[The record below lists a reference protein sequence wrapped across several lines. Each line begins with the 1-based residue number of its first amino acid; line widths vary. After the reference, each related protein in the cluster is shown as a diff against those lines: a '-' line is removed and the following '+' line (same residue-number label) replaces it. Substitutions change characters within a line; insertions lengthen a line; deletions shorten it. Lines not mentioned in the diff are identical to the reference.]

1 MGDTV
6 YLDYDQAGLD
16 AQYNLRARWPDHDR
30 FFDRWASE
38 SAAVRD
44 RLDCRLDLA
53 YGPTAGQRLDLFP
66 ADGSPAP
73 LIAFIHGGYWQ
84 ALDKSDFSYLA
95 SAFRDQELA
104 FASLNYDLAP
114 GAGIAEMV
122 GQIRRAL
129 LWTRDHAGELGI
141 DAERICAVGHS
152 AGGHLVAM
160 AMATD
165 RSNPDRHPQPPLA
178 AGCSISGLYDLRP
191 VRLSYHQQVLNI
203 DADAVA
209 PLSPVDVPPGKC
221 GALLCAVGE
230 EETDEFLRQ
239 QREFLAAWGRQGA
252 AVDGM
257 VVPRHH
263 HFSILDCL
271 IDPDDPLFRRVLG
284 LARSGDLGAATLN
297 PDGLGDIPGR

>member
-6 YLDYDQAGLD
+6 YLDYDQVGLD

-53 YGPTAGQRLDLFP
+53 YGPTTGQRLDLFP
-66 ADGSPAP
+66 AGSAAP

-95 SAFRDQELA
+95 GAFHDQGLA
-104 FASLNYDLAP
+104 YASLNYELAP

-122 GQIRRAL
+122 EQIRRAL
-129 LWTRDHAGELGI
+129 AWTHDNAGELGI

-160 AMATD
+160 ALATD
-165 RSNPDRHPQPPLA
+165 WTGVFGRNASPLA

-191 VRLSYHQQVLNI
+191 IRLSYHQQVLNI
-203 DADAVA
+203 PADAVA
-209 PLSPVDVPPGKC
+209 RLSPVNLASVDRTP
-221 GALLCAVGE
+221 LLCAVGD

-239 QREFLAAWGRQGA
+239 QRGFLDVWQGKGA
-252 AVDGM
+252 SVDGM
-257 VVPRHH
+257 IISKHH

-271 IDPDDPLFRRVLG
+271 LDPDDLLFRRVVG
-284 LARSGDLGAATLN
+284 LARSGDLGPATLN
-297 PDGLGDIPGR
+297 PDGLGDISGL

>member
-30 FFDRWASE
+30 YFDRWAAE
-38 SAAVRD
+38 SAATRE
-44 RLDCRLDLA
+44 RLACRLDLA

-66 ADGSPAP
+66 AADTPAP

-95 SAFRDQELA
+95 SAFHDQGLA
-104 FASLNYDLAP
+104 YASLNYDLAP
-114 GAGIAEMV
+114 GAGIAAMV

-129 LWTRDHAGELGI
+129 VWLQDHAGELGI
-141 DAERICAVGHS
+141 DAARICAVGHS

-160 AMATD
+160 AMTTD
-165 RSNPDRHPQPPLA
+165 WSTAFGCPHSPLA

-191 VRLSYHQQVLNI
+191 IYLCYHQQVLNI
-203 DADAVA
+203 AADALA
-209 PLSPVDVPPGKC
+209 QLSPVDLAPGDC
-221 GALLCAVGE
+221 TALLCAVGE
-230 EETDEFLRQ
+230 EETQEFLRQ
-239 QREFLAAWGRQGA
+239 QRGFLDAWHGKGA
-252 AVDGM
+252 SVDGM
-257 VVPRHH
+257 IVSRHH

-271 IDPDDPLFRRVLG
+271 LDPDDLLFRRVLG
-284 LARSGDLGAATLN
+284 LARRGGLGPATLN
-297 PDGLGDIPGR
+297 PDGLGDISEP